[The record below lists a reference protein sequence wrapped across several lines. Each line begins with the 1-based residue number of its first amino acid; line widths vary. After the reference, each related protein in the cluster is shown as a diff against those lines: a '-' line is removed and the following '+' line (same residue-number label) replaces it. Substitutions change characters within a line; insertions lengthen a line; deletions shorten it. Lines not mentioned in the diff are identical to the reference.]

1 MITRG
6 IQSLMRMLEFGQ
18 RVYADY
24 PWRMAYASE
33 RRVRALIALFG
44 LLAMVLSGL
53 HAKPVVAHESNG
65 AHWRDSANH
74 GHMHGSLDG
83 DGLDG
88 LSDDPSADLDA
99 DQGHHHC
106 PSAAAPQLP
115 EAELNNEPA
124 KQILF
129 ASEVSFLRLGA
140 AAPPLD
146 PPKA

>member
-1 MITRG
+1 
-6 IQSLMRMLEFGQ
+6 MR
-18 RVYADY
+18 
-24 PWRMAYASE
+24 S
-33 RRVRALIALFG
+33 LIALFG

-53 HAKPVVAHESNG
+53 HAGPVAAHESDG
-65 AHWRDSANH
+65 THMSEVASH
-74 GHMHGSLDG
+74 GHVHGSHDTG
-83 DGLDG
+83 GE
-88 LSDDPSADLDA
+88 DDPNDTPADLDA

-115 EAELNNEPA
+115 QAELNSDPG

-129 ASEVSFLRLGA
+129 AAEVSFLRLGA

>member
-1 MITRG
+1 
-6 IQSLMRMLEFGQ
+6 
-18 RVYADY
+18 
-24 PWRMAYASE
+24 MAYANE
-33 RRVRALIALFG
+33 HRVRAVIALFG

-53 HAKPVVAHESNG
+53 HAGPVAAHESDG
-65 AHWRDSANH
+65 THWSDVASH
-74 GHMHGSLDG
+74 GHGHGEHNG
-83 DGLDG
+83 GG
-88 LSDDPSADLDA
+88 GDDPNDSPADLDA

-115 EAELNNEPA
+115 QAELNSHLS

-129 ASEVSFLRLGA
+129 AAEVSFLRLGA

>member
-1 MITRG
+1 MMVKPG
-6 IQSLMRMLEFGQ
+6 FVQ
-18 RVYADY
+18 RAYADF
-24 PWRMAYASE
+24 PCRMACANE
-33 RRVRALIALFG
+33 HRVRSLIALFG

-53 HAKPVVAHESNG
+53 HAGPVAAHESDG
-65 AHWRDSANH
+65 THWSDVASH
-74 GHMHGSLDG
+74 GHVHGSHDG
-83 DGLDG
+83 GG
-88 LSDDPSADLDA
+88 EDDSNDSPADLDA

-115 EAELNNEPA
+115 QAELNSDLG

-129 ASEVSFLRLGA
+129 AAEVSFLRLGA

>member
-1 MITRG
+1 M
-6 IQSLMRMLEFGQ
+6 MRKPEFAQ
-18 RVYADY
+18 RVYVDY
-24 PWRMAYASE
+24 PWRMAYANE

-53 HAKPVVAHESNG
+53 HAGPVAAHESDG
-65 AHWRDSANH
+65 THWSDVASH
-74 GHMHGSLDG
+74 GHVHGSHDG
-83 DGLDG
+83 GGPDDP
-88 LSDDPSADLDA
+88 SDDPSADLDA

-115 EAELNNEPA
+115 QAELNSDLG

-129 ASEVSFLRLGA
+129 AAEVSFLRLGA

>member
-1 MITRG
+1 
-6 IQSLMRMLEFGQ
+6 MR
-18 RVYADY
+18 
-24 PWRMAYASE
+24 S
-33 RRVRALIALFG
+33 LIALFG

-53 HAKPVVAHESNG
+53 HAGPVAAHDGDS
-65 AHWRDSANH
+65 AHWTDAGSY
-74 GHMHGSLDG
+74 GHALGSHD
-83 DGLDG
+83 DI
-88 LSDDPSADLDA
+88 SPNDPSDAPADPDA

-115 EAELNNEPA
+115 QAELNSDPG